1 MFYKSLNLLSLN
13 FSSAFPTFFLWF
25 FLKKDGK
32 LLFQKLIFHKFLIY
46 LRIPGLV
53 FFMENSFHHT
63 IISCAPRKRDRLAT
77 NLSETAS
84 FH

>member
-1 MFYKSLNLLSLN
+1 M
-13 FSSAFPTFFLWF
+13 
-25 FLKKDGK
+25 
-32 LLFQKLIFHKFLIY
+32 IFHKFLIY